1 MFSPMLANTP
11 ILLYAAS
18 LFFATRA
25 LKNDLA
31 SVTALCVVPVYATAL
46 AILSDIPRRIKLS
59 KIYDSAGLA
68 VRVWQKRLPFLP
80 DASFE
85 SPKKYESIY
94 RSLVE
99 KQQTITKSSL
109 VSAENAS
116 WALVTGASK
125 GIGRAIAISLARRN
139 IPIVLVARDVDKLQ
153 NLSRQIK
160 ECYGVQTLV
169 VKCDIGC
176 EKDVNALMET
186 LLKSSIE
193 IDILFNNAGIGE
205 TGQFVEM
212 SGETMEQM
220 FQVNLRGTTM
230 LTQRFGVQMKKR
242 RRGRVVIIS
251 SITGAMPGIPTSAMY
266 AATKSYQR
274 SMAGALGRELEGY
287 GIGVTC
293 AMPGAVSETN
303 FASNANMEDSAIFK
317 FPVGGLTPQV
327 VAENAV
333 NAMIAGRQEVF
344 IGWMYVIMG
353 NFMSYF
359 LPNRLLML
367 ICEFTFK
374 PLDFREIF
382 SRQKVERKNH

>member
-1 MFSPMLANTP
+1 MLANIP
-11 ILLYAAS
+11 ILLYAAL

-25 LKNDLA
+25 SNVDLA
-31 SVTALCVVPVYATAL
+31 SVAAALCAVPLFATAL
-46 AILSDIPRRIKLS
+46 TILTDIPRRIKLS
-59 KIYDSAGLA
+59 KLYDSAGLT
-68 VRVWQKRLPFLP
+68 VRVWQKRLSFLP

-85 SPKKYESIY
+85 SPEKYESIY
-94 RSLVE
+94 RSLVK
-99 KQQTITKSSL
+99 KQQTKTESSL
-109 VSAENAS
+109 ISEENAS

-153 NLSRQIK
+153 NLSQQIK

-169 VKCDIGC
+169 VKCDIGRDN
-176 EKDVNALMET
+176 DVNALMET
-186 LLKSSIE
+186 LLEKSIE

-205 TGQFVEM
+205 TGQFIEM
-212 SGETMEQM
+212 SAEKMEQM

-230 LTQRFGVQMKKR
+230 MTQRFVAQMKKR
-242 RRGRVVIIS
+242 RRGRVVFIS

-274 SMAGALGRELEGY
+274 SMSGALGRELEGY

-293 AMPGAVSETN
+293 AMPGAVTETN
-303 FASNANMEDSAIFK
+303 FASSANMEDSVIFK
-317 FPVGGLTPQV
+317 VPVGGLTPEI
-327 VAENAV
+327 VAEKAV

-353 NFMSYF
+353 NFMSNF

-374 PLDFREIF
+374 PFQLGEIF
-382 SRQKVERKNH
+382 SRGKMELNNEL